1 MRFVP
6 PVAAGL
12 AAAFLLTNAAQ
23 AEQILHRPIDA
34 EPESL
39 DPQKTTGNIEIS
51 IDRDMFIGL
60 VALDAHAEPVPGVAA
75 SWDQSAD
82 HKIWTFHLRPEA
94 KWSNGDPVTAEDF
107 VYSFR
112 RLVDPKT
119 AAADYSDLH
128 EVVNAEAIATGKEKD
143 LAKLGVEAVDPH
155 TFRITLVQPRT
166 ILLYILTDVQL
177 APLHRATIEK
187 WGNEWTKPEHI
198 VTNGPY
204 VMKDWVPQ
212 SHITLVRNSNFY
224 DAAGVKIDG
233 VDLEVCESADTQYKR
248 FEAGEIDWTRLTRTH
263 LALARR
269 DAPDKFTTADI
280 NGDFLIFFNM
290 VKGKLAED
298 KRLREAFNL
307 ALDRDTLVEKIEP
320 IGQKPAY
327 GWNPPMLKDYEHQ
340 DMAFATM
347 SKADRLARAKQ
358 LMQEAGYTP
367 EKPFEVTAIYTTD
380 DDNKLVLT
388 AIQQM
393 VRPIGIAL
401 KLDNMEWQV
410 LASRQKQH
418 DFEIGMMSATATY
431 NDPETVLDN
440 YRSDANDFSFGG
452 YANPKFDALFHQ
464 AASAPDMPTHY
475 RLLAEAEHIMLD
487 DYPIAPLW
495 YYHRSWLTN
504 PRLQGWDHS
513 VMYPQTRYL
522 SFKDGAS

>member
-1 MRFVP
+1 MRL
-6 PVAAGL
+6 ARLL
-12 AAAFLLTNAAQ
+12 AATILLTTAAQ
-23 AEQILHRPIDA
+23 AEQILRRPIDA

-39 DPQKTTGNIEIS
+39 DPQKTTGNMEIS
-51 IDRDMFIGL
+51 IDRDLFTGL
-60 VALDAHAEPVPGVAA
+60 VALDAHDDPVPGVAE
-75 SWDQSAD
+75 SFDQSPD
-82 HKIWTFHLRPEA
+82 HKVWTFHLRPDA
-94 KWSNGDPVTAEDF
+94 KWSNGDPLTAEDF

-128 EVVNAEAIATGKEKD
+128 EVVNAEAIATGAEKD
-143 LAKLGVEAVDPH
+143 VTKLGVEAVDPH
-155 TFRITLVQPRT
+155 TFRITLVQPRI
-166 ILLYILTDVQL
+166 ILPFILTDVQL

-187 WGNEWTKPEHI
+187 WGNEWTKPGHL
-198 VTNGPY
+198 VSNGPY

-212 SHITLVRNSNFY
+212 SRIILARNPAFY
-224 DAAGVKIDG
+224 DAAAVKIDG
-233 VDLEVCESADTQYKR
+233 VDLEVCDSADTQYKR

-263 LALARR
+263 LAAAKR
-269 DAPDKFTTADI
+269 DAPDKFATADI
-280 NGDFLIFFNM
+280 NGDFFIYFNM
-290 VKGKLAED
+290 VKGKLADD

-307 ALDRDTLVEKIEP
+307 AVDRDTLVEKIEP
-320 IGQKPAY
+320 LGQQPAY
-327 GWNPPMLKDYEHQ
+327 GWNPPLLKGYAHQ
-340 DMAFATM
+340 DMDSVTM

-358 LMQEAGYTP
+358 LMAEAGYTP
-367 EKPFEVTAIYTTD
+367 DKPLELTAIYTTD
-380 DDNKLVLT
+380 EDNKLVLT

-393 VRPIGIAL
+393 VKPIGIAL

-410 LASRQKQH
+410 LVSRQKQH

-431 NDPETVLDN
+431 NDPETGLDN
-440 YRSDANDFSFGG
+440 YRTDASDFSWGG

-464 AASAPDMPTHY
+464 AASAPDMATHY

-487 DYPIAPLW
+487 DYPILPLW

-513 VMYPQTRYL
+513 VIYPQTRYL